1 MSVVVSISAV
11 LGLISFGIWL
21 YKFIRWLRSR
31 NSPRLVPSL
40 SQVMMPTGDCRTIVG
55 VSNLGKAPAHDVQ
68 YEVEVSGVNI
78 SAIHEGRFAM
88 RGRGG
93 GMGSNFGHAWL
104 GRLLPREFAAFEV
117 ITSTC
122 PFLRATVYC
131 HEQKGVQ
138 ISHRVIP

>member
-1 MSVVVSISAV
+1 MSVVASMAAV
-11 LGLISFGIWL
+11 LWLISFGIWF
-21 YKFIRWLRSR
+21 YKVIRWLRFR
-31 NSPRLVPSL
+31 NSPRLVPFL
-40 SQVMMPTGDCRTIVG
+40 SQAMMPAGDYRTIVG

-68 YEVEVSGVNI
+68 YEIEVSGVNI
-78 SAIHEGRFAM
+78 TAIHERRFAM

-93 GMGSNFGHAWL
+93 GIGSNFGHAWL

-117 ITSTC
+117 ITSAC

-138 ISHRVIP
+138 ISNRVIP